1 MSKIYEAI
9 LEVLEEQNLSIRD
22 IENSKIFGDKT
33 IYNFSQENPSLKS
46 LMKLAN
52 YLKVSIDYL
61 LGFSDKNSF
70 KEYDIENINFNKNLR
85 EIIHNE
91 KISMKQ
97 MARDLKMGETNFVR
111 WNRGVYPRLDKLVDI
126 ANYLKCSIDDL
137 LL

>member
-1 MSKIYEAI
+1 MNLVKD
-9 LEVLEEQNLSIRD
+9 VLEEQNISIKD
-22 IENSKIFGDKT
+22 IENSKVLGNKT
-33 IYNFSQENPSLKS
+33 IYNYSKENPSLRS

-61 LGFSDKNSF
+61 LGYSDKNLF
-70 KEYDIENINFNKNLR
+70 KEYNIENIKFNINLR
-85 EIIHNE
+85 EILHEE

-97 MARDLKMGETNFVR
+97 MARDLNMGETNFVR
-111 WNRGVYPRLDKLVDI
+111 WNHGVYPRLDKLFDI

>member
-22 IENSKIFGDKT
+22 IENLKVLGDKT
-33 IYNFSQENPSLKS
+33 VYNFSQENPSLKS

-52 YLKVSIDYL
+52 FLKVSLDYM
-61 LGFSDKNSF
+61 LGYADKNLF
-70 KEYDIENINFNKNLR
+70 TEYDIENIHFNKNLR
-85 EIIHNE
+85 EIIQNQ

>member
-22 IENSKIFGDKT
+22 IENSKILGDKT

-61 LGFSDKNSF
+61 LGFSDENLF

-85 EIIHNE
+85 KIIHNE

-97 MARDLKMGETNFVR
+97 MARDIKMGETNFIR

>member
-1 MSKIYEAI
+1 
-9 LEVLEEQNLSIRD
+9 
-22 IENSKIFGDKT
+22 
-33 IYNFSQENPSLKS
+33 
-46 LMKLAN
+46 MKLAN

-61 LGFSDKNSF
+61 LGFSDENLF

-97 MARDLKMGETNFVR
+97 MAGDLKMGETNFVR

>member
-22 IENSKIFGDKT
+22 IENSKIFGDQT